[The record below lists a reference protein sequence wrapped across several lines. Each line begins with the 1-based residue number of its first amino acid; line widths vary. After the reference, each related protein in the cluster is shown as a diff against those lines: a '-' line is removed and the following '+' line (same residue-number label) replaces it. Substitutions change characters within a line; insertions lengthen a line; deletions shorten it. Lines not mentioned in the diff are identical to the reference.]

1 MWLRNEPKW
10 YNLDLVLGIL
20 DPDLRSAFTSHNHEN
35 GANEILCLDSAS
47 EVVNLI
53 ARSETR
59 YYYKFTVSIGETQ
72 QAKRSQSST
81 PPVALLVPGCS
92 RAAGDPSG
100 TAPTPGAHWFLTGL
114 AHPTESRTPC
124 SPASVIVQA
133 YSAIGSDPCYK

>member
-1 MWLRNEPKW
+1 MIPFILIRIMWLRNEPKW
-10 YNLDLVLGIL
+10 YNSDLVLGIL

-72 QAKRSQSST
+72 RGSEQRDRIAVHRRSLSLS
-81 PPVALLVPGCS
+81 PD
-92 RAAGDPSG
+92 AA
-100 TAPTPGAHWFLTGL
+100 
-114 AHPTESRTPC
+114 EQ
-124 SPASVIVQA
+124 PATRPA
-133 YSAIGSDPCYK
+133 RRRPREPIGS